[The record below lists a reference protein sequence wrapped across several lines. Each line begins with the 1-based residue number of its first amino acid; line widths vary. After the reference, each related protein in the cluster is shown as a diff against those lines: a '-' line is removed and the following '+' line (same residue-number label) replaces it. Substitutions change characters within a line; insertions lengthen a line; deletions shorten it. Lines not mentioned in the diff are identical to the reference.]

1 MSRTCFIGFF
11 LALCLLGSCE
21 KIDITDPEEET
32 KEHIVP
38 TSLGLGTQNSP
49 YTVEQIQ
56 SGELSQKVSWFIGYV
71 VGSTYNTMD
80 HCIFEE
86 ETTYTSNILL
96 SSNSTCDSIEECI
109 PVELNS
115 STLKK
120 ALSLYYNS
128 DKFRKCLIIKGRFGQ
143 YFRTNGI
150 RDIREGYWLPNL
162 DLSTLKNATP
172 AEWQEWHEW
181 Y

>member
-1 MSRTCFIGFF
+1 
-11 LALCLLGSCE
+11 
-21 KIDITDPEEET
+21 
-32 KEHIVP
+32 
-38 TSLGLGTQNSP
+38 
-49 YTVEQIQ
+49 
-56 SGELSQKVSWFIGYV
+56 
-71 VGSTYNTMD
+71 MD
-80 HCIFEE
+80 NCIFEE

-172 AEWQEWHEW
+172 ADWQEWHEW